1 MKNRG
6 YEERIRLTRAAA
18 LLTAF
23 ALAAA
28 GCGSSDSAGSAKYA
42 AEESMAAAA
51 PAEYNSFGA
60 SSYYDS
66 DMATEEAWE
75 GESAYDSGS
84 GESVQAET
92 PQDTSRKLI
101 TTIHISAETDDMDP
115 LLNLVNNKVD
125 QLGGYIEH
133 SDISNGSYRT
143 YSDKT
148 RRYRSASL
156 TIRIPAKNLQS
167 FVDDV
172 TDAANITDQSKN
184 VEDVTLSYT
193 DLESHKR
200 MLKKEEDR
208 LLEFMS
214 KAETIE
220 DMITVESRLTDVQY
234 QLDSMESQLRTY
246 DNQINYST
254 VYLNIEEVVEFTV
267 TEEPQTMWDEISVG
281 FMESLESVGTGLRN
295 FFVWFV
301 THIPQLVIWAIV
313 ITIIVV
319 IWRKIRAGRIKKLA
333 EEAANGTGRPL
344 SKREERKLKKLELKR
359 AKKEGRD
366 PGTVSAPSGE
376 SSAPSADAGTSGD
389 GKHEAYNYITPQ
401 DK

>member
-1 MKNRG
+1 
-6 YEERIRLTRAAA
+6 
-18 LLTAF
+18 
-23 ALAAA
+23 
-28 GCGSSDSAGSAKYA
+28 
-42 AEESMAAAA
+42 
-51 PAEYNSFGA
+51 
-60 SSYYDS
+60 
-66 DMATEEAWE
+66 
-75 GESAYDSGS
+75 
-84 GESVQAET
+84 
-92 PQDTSRKLI
+92 DTSRKLI

-115 LLNLVNNKVD
+115 LLYLVNSKVD

-143 YSDKT
+143 YGDKT
-148 RRYRSASL
+148 RRSRTASL

-200 MLKKEEDR
+200 MLQKEEDR

-267 TEEPQTMWDEISVG
+267 TTEPQTIWEEIAEGFMDSLSSVG
-281 FMESLESVGTGLRN
+281 KGLRN

-313 ITIIVV
+313 IFIIVK
-319 IWRKIRAGRIKKLA
+319 IWQKIRSRRIRKLA
-333 EEAANGTGRPL
+333 EEAESGNGRPL
-344 SKREERKLKKLELKR
+344 TKREEKKLKKMEE
-359 AKKEGRD
+359 KKARRFGKKAEPASYEPAAGAQTAD
-366 PGTVSAPSGE
+366 QPVSE
-376 SSAPSADAGTSGD
+376 SSATAGEND
-389 GKHEAYNYITPQ
+389 NYITPG

>member
-1 MKNRG
+1 MMRKHLGLMGN
-6 YEERIRLTRAAA
+6 RAAGAMA
-18 LLTAF
+18 LSLAVL
-23 ALAAA
+23 LAAA
-28 GCGSSDSAGSAKYA
+28 GCGSSDSANYSSKYA
-42 AEESMAAAA
+42 AEDSMAAAA
-51 PAEYNSFGA
+51 PAEYKSFGTSA
-60 SSYYDS
+60 LYDS
-66 DMATEEAWE
+66 ADMEMEEAWDGDVDA
-75 GESAYDSGS
+75 GESG
-84 GESVQAET
+84 GSVQAET

-115 LLNLVNNKVD
+115 LLSLVNGKVE

-133 SDISNGSYRT
+133 SDISNGSYHT

-172 TDAANITDQSKN
+172 SDAANITDQSKN

-267 TEEPQTMWDEISVG
+267 TTEPQTIWEEIAEGFSENLHSVG
-281 FMESLESVGTGLRN
+281 MGLRN

-301 THIPQLVIWAIV
+301 THIPQLVVWAVV
-313 ITIIVV
+313 IAIIVV
-319 IWRKIRAGRIKKLA
+319 IWRKLRAKRMNRLA

-344 SKREERKLKKLELKR
+344 TKREERRLRKMAEKKAR
-359 AKKEGRD
+359 KEGGKAE
-366 PGTVSAPSGE
+366 PASYQPASYQTTTENSASSGE
-376 SSAPSADAGTSGD
+376 AD
-389 GKHEAYNYITPQ
+389 NYITPKDQ
-401 DK
+401 